1 MKQHSILYII
11 YKKGEDKVV
20 AKLPKEIKLTRH
32 AQILLEQRK
41 NSSIDYNTK
50 NLMKSPCKWYGK
62 DDLIINSNLYLH
74 CLYVCRKS
82 NQMGYITD
90 GNIEVVY
97 NRNTGVAITV
107 MEVKE
112 KFLPITQYIKPE
124 YLKQIELKKEKKKM
138 KKSKIIIGTC
148 PDCGREEIEMNESA
162 GICDKCRVRKINAK
176 HRGKEYV
183 PYLELSESQKKRV
196 DALQHAQQ
204 ERGNKK
210 KETVVEE
217 PEIIVPKI
225 PTTENYY
232 QMKAELNSIIPAH
245 MESLMT
251 EKTESVK
258 PKTIDPLSDQT
269 SFINTLRGYG
279 CEIPEETLKDILNVL
294 VSTDKLKD
302 IFMTI
307 ARSDSQQAILDLEQ
321 ALNVVERKLQHDW
334 EFNGFQEA
342 DDIKFK
348 GFLTW
353 RRVLKG
359 AIFFWKKLYQTNA
372 LIELQRA
379 WNAYTTD
386 PNDKILLAGDR
397 IDSKQKR
404 YQITTD
410 SISTIFNTRRP
421 FTRVFYATSKEDAY
435 SQFTKWM
442 SDRQLH
448 EDKSKTTIVELTVE
462 GEDGRNQ

>member
-1 MKQHSILYII
+1 MSS
-11 YKKGEDKVV
+11 
-20 AKLPKEIKLTRH
+20 LPKEIKLTRH
-32 AQILLEQRK
+32 AQQRLAERG
-41 NSSIDYNTK
+41 SSSNIYNTK
-50 NLMKSPCKWYGK
+50 NLMKSSCKWYGQN
-62 DDLIINSNLYLH
+62 DLIQKSALYLH
-74 CLYVCRKS
+74 GLYVCRKS
-82 NQMGYITD
+82 KQLSYMTD
-90 GNIEVVY
+90 GNIEVVF
-97 NRNTGVAITV
+97 NKGTGVAITV

-124 YLKQIELKKEKKKM
+124 ILEKIKRKKENKKM
-138 KKSKIIIGTC
+138 KNIEVCT
-148 PDCGREEIEMNESA
+148 DCGRNEFEMVKSTGLCMQCYN
-162 GICDKCRVRKINAK
+162 RKLNAK

-183 PYLELSESQKKRV
+183 PYIKLSKEDREKIDRRSKAQAERRKREANV
-196 DALQHAQQ
+196 MEED
-204 ERGNKK
+204 NK
-210 KETVVEE
+210 EIPI
-217 PEIIVPKI
+217 PEMPII
-225 PTTENYY
+225 ENYY
-232 QMKAELNSIIPAH
+232 QVKAENNPAIAH
-245 MESLMT
+245 VVESKET
-251 EKTESVK
+251 TKAEQSF
-258 PKTIDPLSDQT
+258 DPLADQK

-307 ARSDSQQAILDLEQ
+307 VKSDSQQAILDLEQ
-321 ALNVVERKLQHDW
+321 ALNAVERKLQHDW
-334 EFNGFQEA
+334 EYNGFQEA
-342 DDIKFK
+342 DDIRFK

-379 WNAYTTD
+379 WNSYTTD
-386 PNDKILLAGDR
+386 PHEKILLAGDK

-421 FTRVFYATSKEDAY
+421 FTRVFYAESKEDAY
-435 SQFTKWM
+435 QQFVKWM

-448 EDKSKTTIVELTVE
+448 EDKSKTTIVELTSE
-462 GEDGRNQ
+462 GEDGRSK

>member
-1 MKQHSILYII
+1 M
-11 YKKGEDKVV
+11 

-32 AQILLEQRK
+32 AQQRLEERK
-41 NSSIDYNTK
+41 SSNIYNTK
-50 NLMKSPCKWYGK
+50 NLMRSSCRWYGK
-62 DDLIINSNLYLH
+62 DDLIRDSKLYLH

-90 GNIEVVY
+90 GSIEVLY
-97 NRNTGVAITV
+97 NKGTGVAITI

-112 KFLPITQYIKPE
+112 KFTPITQYIKPE
-124 YLKQIELKKEKKKM
+124 RLQEIERKKEQRKM
-138 KKSKIIIGTC
+138 KKSNNETTHGVC
-148 PDCGREEIEMNESA
+148 PDCGKETEIFVAE
-162 GICDKCRVRKINAK
+162 GICKKCKIRKQNAK

-204 ERGNKK
+204 ERSNKK

-217 PEIIVPKI
+217 PEIIVPNI
-225 PTTENYY
+225 PTVENYY

-245 MESLMT
+245 MKSLMT

-258 PKTIDPLSDQT
+258 PKIADPLADANN
-269 SFINTLRGYG
+269 FVYTLRHYG
-279 CEIPEETLKDILNVL
+279 CEIPEKTLKDILNVL

-302 IFMTI
+302 VFMTI
-307 ARSDSQQAILDLEQ
+307 VKDDSQQAILDLEQ

-334 EFNGFQEA
+334 EYNGFQEE

-348 GFLTW
+348 EFLTW

-379 WNAYTTD
+379 WNAYTSD

-397 IDSKQKR
+397 IDSKMKR

-421 FTRVFYATSKEDAY
+421 FTRVFYATSQEEAY
-435 SQFTKWM
+435 TQFVKWM

-448 EDKSKTTIVELTVE
+448 EDKSKTTIVELKSE
-462 GEDGRNQ
+462 GEDGRDK

>member
-20 AKLPKEIKLTRH
+20 AKLPREIKLTRH
-32 AQILLEQRK
+32 AQIRLEERK

-62 DDLIINSNLYLH
+62 DDLIRNSNLYLH

-162 GICDKCRVRKINAK
+162 GICDKCRVRKMNAK

-183 PYLELSESQKKRV
+183 PYLKLSEAERRKIDTMSR
-196 DALQHAQQ
+196 AQE
-204 ERGNKK
+204 ERKK
-210 KETVVEE
+210 KGEVEVHQ
-217 PEIIVPKI
+217 EIPLPKLPVI
-225 PTTENYY
+225 ENYY
-232 QMKAELNSIIPAH
+232 QMKAKNDPTIAH
-245 MESLMT
+245 VVE
-251 EKTESVK
+251 
-258 PKTIDPLSDQT
+258 PKEVRLEEQPFDPLSDQT
-269 SFINTLRGYG
+269 SFVNTLRGYG

-334 EFNGFQEA
+334 EFNGFQEV

>member
-20 AKLPKEIKLTRH
+20 AKLPREIKLTRH
-32 AQILLEQRK
+32 AQMRLEERK
-41 NSSIDYNTK
+41 NSIDYNTK

-62 DDLIINSNLYLH
+62 DDLIRNSNLYLH

-124 YLKQIELKKEKKKM
+124 VLKEIEKKKEQRKM
-138 KKSKIIIGTC
+138 KKSKITIGTC
-148 PDCGREEIEMNESA
+148 PDCGREEVEINESA
-162 GICDKCRVRKINAK
+162 GICNRCKVRKTNAK
-176 HRGKEYV
+176 HRNKEYI
-183 PYLELSESQKKRV
+183 PYIKLSEAEKRKIDV
-196 DALQHAQQ
+196 MSNAQE
-204 ERGNKK
+204 ERKK
-210 KETVVEE
+210 KEETIENNK
-217 PEIIVPKI
+217 EIPIPKMPVI
-225 PTTENYY
+225 ENYY
-232 QMKAELNSIIPAH
+232 QMKAENNPVIAH
-245 MESLMT
+245 IVEPKET
-251 EKTESVK
+251 PKKIEKTL
-258 PKTIDPLSDQT
+258 DPLSDQT

-302 IFMTI
+302 VFMTI

-334 EFNGFQEA
+334 EYNGFQEV

-379 WNAYTTD
+379 WNAYTAD

-442 SDRQLH
+442 NDRQLH

-462 GEDGRNQ
+462 GEDGRNK

>member
-1 MKQHSILYII
+1 M
-11 YKKGEDKVV
+11 
-20 AKLPKEIKLTRH
+20 AKLPREIKLTRH
-32 AQILLEQRK
+32 AQIRLEERK

-124 YLKQIELKKEKKKM
+124 VLKEIEKKKEQRKM
-138 KKSKIIIGTC
+138 KKSKITIGTC

-183 PYLELSESQKKRV
+183 PYLKLSEAERRKIDTMSR
-196 DALQHAQQ
+196 AQE
-204 ERGNKK
+204 ERKK
-210 KETVVEE
+210 KVEIHQ
-217 PEIIVPKI
+217 EIPLPKLPVI
-225 PTTENYY
+225 ENYY
-232 QMKAELNSIIPAH
+232 QMKAKNDPTIAH
-245 MESLMT
+245 VVEP
-251 EKTESVK
+251 EEVK
-258 PKTIDPLSDQT
+258 LEEQSFDPLSDQI
-269 SFINTLRGYG
+269 SFITTLRGYG

-462 GEDGRNQ
+462 GEDGRNK

>member
-1 MKQHSILYII
+1 MKQRSILYII

-20 AKLPKEIKLTRH
+20 AKLPREIKLTRH
-32 AQILLEQRK
+32 AHMRLEERK

-62 DDLIINSNLYLH
+62 DDLIRNSNLYLH

-183 PYLELSESQKKRV
+183 PYLKLSEAERRKIDTMSR
-196 DALQHAQQ
+196 AQE
-204 ERGNKK
+204 ERKK
-210 KETVVEE
+210 KVEVHQ
-217 PEIIVPKI
+217 EIPLPKLPVI
-225 PTTENYY
+225 ENYY
-232 QMKAELNSIIPAH
+232 QMKAKNDPTIAH
-245 MESLMT
+245 VVEPK
-251 EKTESVK
+251 EVK
-258 PKTIDPLSDQT
+258 LEEQSFDPLSDQI

-334 EFNGFQEA
+334 EYNGFQEV

>member
-1 MKQHSILYII
+1 MKQHSILCII

-20 AKLPKEIKLTRH
+20 AKLPREIKLTRH
-32 AQILLEQRK
+32 AQMRLEERK

-62 DDLIINSNLYLH
+62 DDLIRNSNLYLH

-162 GICDKCRVRKINAK
+162 GICDKCRVRKMNAK

-183 PYLELSESQKKRV
+183 PYLELSEAERRKIDTMSR
-196 DALQHAQQ
+196 AQE
-204 ERGNKK
+204 ERKK
-210 KETVVEE
+210 KVEIHQ
-217 PEIIVPKI
+217 EIPLPKLPVI
-225 PTTENYY
+225 ENYY
-232 QMKAELNSIIPAH
+232 QMKAKNDPTIAH
-245 MESLMT
+245 VVEP
-251 EKTESVK
+251 EEVK
-258 PKTIDPLSDQT
+258 SEEQSFDPLSDQT
-269 SFINTLRGYG
+269 NFVNTLRGYG

-294 VSTDKLKD
+294 ISTDKLKD

-307 ARSDSQQAILDLEQ
+307 TRSDSQQAILDLEQ

-379 WNAYTTD
+379 WNAYTAD

-397 IDSKQKR
+397 MDSRQKR
-404 YQITTD
+404 FQITTD

-421 FTRVFYATSKEDAY
+421 FTRVFYAVSKEDAY
-435 SQFTKWM
+435 SQFVKWM

-448 EDKSKTTIVELTVE
+448 EDKSKTTIVELTME
-462 GEDGRNQ
+462 GEDGRTERNA

>member
-1 MKQHSILYII
+1 M
-11 YKKGEDKVV
+11 
-20 AKLPKEIKLTRH
+20 AKLPREIKLTRH
-32 AQILLEQRK
+32 AQIRLEERK

-183 PYLELSESQKKRV
+183 PYLKLSEAERRKIDTMSR
-196 DALQHAQQ
+196 AQE
-204 ERGNKK
+204 ERKK
-210 KETVVEE
+210 KVEIHQ
-217 PEIIVPKI
+217 EIPLPKLPVI
-225 PTTENYY
+225 ENYY
-232 QMKAELNSIIPAH
+232 QMKAKNDPTIAH
-245 MESLMT
+245 VVEP
-251 EKTESVK
+251 EEVK
-258 PKTIDPLSDQT
+258 LEEQSFDPLSDQI
-269 SFINTLRGYG
+269 SFITTLRGYG

-462 GEDGRNQ
+462 GEDGRNK